1 MNNNSNDEKFVISRL
16 TELPR
21 EVLASYICKYLLR
34 DNQDLQKKNEQL
46 AYENNLLKN
55 THFKPVYVC
64 TQCDAFHIQ
73 TNSSCKFS
81 NPNIPQYV
89 AGGSTIFT
97 RVDVHLD
104 NAQYLYCNT
113 FSYSHLLLWGVKC
126 TNCQR
131 WTCPDCWEKATL
143 KTEETHE
150 DGKTPVGLCC
160 KYCCYDVKPPLKKQN
175 PLLEYPITQYEQAVH
190 FAEGESERKK
200 LKK

>member
-1 MNNNSNDEKFVISRL
+1 MNNNNDENFVISRL

-34 DNQDLQKKNEQL
+34 DNRDLEKRNEQL
-46 AYENNLLKN
+46 AYENNLLKD
-55 THFKPVYVC
+55 TDFKRVYDC
-64 TQCDAFHIQ
+64 TQCDAFYVQSI
-73 TNSSCKFS
+73 SSYKFS

-89 AGGSTIFT
+89 AGESALFT
-97 RVDVHLD
+97 RVDQSLD
-104 NAQYLYCNT
+104 HARYLYCNT
-113 FSYSHLLLWGVKC
+113 FCYSHLLLWGVKC
-126 TNCQR
+126 ITCNN

-160 KYCCYDVKPPLKKQN
+160 KYCCDGVKPPLKKKK
-175 PLLEYPITQYEQAVH
+175 PLFQYPITQYEQALY
-190 FAEGESERKK
+190 FAESEPKK